1 LATPARAQSSSSCAV
16 PPPTPQAPTSTPL
29 RKIGTAPWQDNGEAA
44 EAAPEE
50 GQMTLR
56 VIYSADIASA
66 PSSGFN
72 AYLFHAWRPRRD
84 LAWRFV
90 HALRT
95 NRSFP
100 RHIQTHDL
108 LTFWLDHRRTL
119 PWERRIADQAW
130 RAYVLWKRRPAAA

>member
-1 LATPARAQSSSSCAV
+1 
-16 PPPTPQAPTSTPL
+16 
-29 RKIGTAPWQDNGEAA
+29 
-44 EAAPEE
+44 
-50 GQMTLR
+50 M
-56 VIYSADIASA
+56 
-66 PSSGFN
+66 
-72 AYLFHAWRPRRD
+72 
-84 LAWRFV
+84 

-95 NRSFP
+95 DRSFP